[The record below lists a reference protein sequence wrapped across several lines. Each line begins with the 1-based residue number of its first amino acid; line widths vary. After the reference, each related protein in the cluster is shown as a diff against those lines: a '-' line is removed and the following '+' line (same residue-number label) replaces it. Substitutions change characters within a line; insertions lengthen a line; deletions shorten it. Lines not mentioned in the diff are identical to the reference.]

1 MVINRQ
7 PSLRRRQAAVL
18 MTDLVVAMS
27 FICLAAIPLATSFTQ
42 ERRILLTSYQ
52 RAVVLEIVDGEME
65 LLVAGE
71 WRRYANGIHQLTPVA
86 TAATNLPPG
95 KLQLTVKDKHLVLE
109 WLPEQSQRSLIVRRE
124 ITLP

>member
-1 MVINRQ
+1 
-7 PSLRRRQAAVL
+7 

-42 ERRILLTSYQ
+42 ERRVLLTSYQ
-52 RAVVLEIVDGEME
+52 RAVAIEIVDGEME

-71 WRRYANGIHQLTPVA
+71 WQRYTNGVYQLTPTA
-86 TAATNLPPG
+86 NAATNLPAG
-95 KLQLTVKDKHLVLE
+95 KLQLTVAGKHFTLE
-109 WLPEQSQRSLIVRRE
+109 WRPDQSSRSLLVRRE

>member
-7 PSLRRRQAAVL
+7 PSSRRRQAAVL

-52 RAVVLEIVDGEME
+52 RAVALEIVDGEME

-124 ITLP
+124 ASLP